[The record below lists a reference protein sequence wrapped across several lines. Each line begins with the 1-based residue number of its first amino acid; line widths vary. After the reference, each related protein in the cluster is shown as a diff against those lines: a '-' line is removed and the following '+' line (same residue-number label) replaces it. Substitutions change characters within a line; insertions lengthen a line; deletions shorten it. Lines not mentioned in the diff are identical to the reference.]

1 MATNLKKYTVQEALN
16 AALNT
21 GGDALKV
28 DIDNVT
34 LDGSQL
40 SVDLDSADDSVTSVP
55 TTASAT
61 VKTADAQVKG
71 SAGTV
76 WSVMVSMNGVTA
88 GDKVEIKNS
97 IDNSGAALLTFTA
110 TATAQSFMF
119 SPSVGVAY
127 SSGIYS
133 DETKTGGT
141 ITVTVVYS

>member
-1 MATNLKKYTVQEALN
+1 MAANLKKFTVQEALN
-16 AALNT
+16 AALNN

-40 SVDLDSADDSVTSVP
+40 SIDLDSTNDSVTSVP
-55 TTASAT
+55 TTASSS
-61 VKTADAQVKG
+61 VKTADGQVKG

-76 WSVMVSMNGVTA
+76 WSVMVGMNGVTA

-97 IDNSGAALLTFTA
+97 IDNSGTALLTFTA
-110 TATAQSFMF
+110 TASAQSFMF

-127 SSGIYS
+127 SSGIFS
-133 DETKTGGT
+133 DETKSGGT

>member
-16 AALNT
+16 AALNN

-55 TTASAT
+55 TTASAST
-61 VKTADAQVKG
+61 KTADGQIKASG
-71 SAGTV
+71 GTV

-97 IDNSGAALLTFTA
+97 TDNSGTALLTFTA
-110 TATAQSFMF
+110 TASAQSFMF

-127 SSGIYS
+127 STGIYS
-133 DETKTGGT
+133 DESKSGGT